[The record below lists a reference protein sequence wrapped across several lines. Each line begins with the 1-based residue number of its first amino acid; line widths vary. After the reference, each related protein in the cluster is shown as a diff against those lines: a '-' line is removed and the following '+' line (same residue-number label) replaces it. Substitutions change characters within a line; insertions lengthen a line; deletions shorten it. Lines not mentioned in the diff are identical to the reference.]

1 MRRLPLPLLAASATV
16 LSGLTLGAQQNPTF
30 RSSIETVPIYAT
42 VTDDSGRLV
51 PGLEREDFEI
61 LDNGV
66 PQELTVFRAEIEP
79 FSAVV
84 ALDTSASMTAL
95 IPLVQNA
102 AEQFVIRMLP
112 DDQASIAYFNSK
124 VTMSRGLSSDRD
136 SLIEYIHDEMEFGN
150 ETLLWDA
157 IDEAMDRLAG
167 VSGRRVV
174 VALTDGDDYGSD
186 LGRGDVLDRAR
197 RESVMIYAIGL
208 QSRYFDG
215 IRWRTSNPGGG
226 FRDLAE
232 ETGGGYFH
240 LTETADLNTTFT
252 RVIQELHSQ
261 YALGFSPEQMDGR
274 VHTLQVRLRQ
284 PGMRAR
290 ARQTYLAAS
299 ESP

>member
-1 MRRLPLPLLAASATV
+1 MRHLPLPLLAAGAIA

-66 PQELTVFRAEIEP
+66 PQELSVFRAEIEP

-261 YALGFSPEQMDGR
+261 YALGFSPQQMDGR

>member
-1 MRRLPLPLLAASATV
+1 MRVMPSPFLVAGGLA
-16 LSGLTLGAQQNPTF
+16 LSGLMLQAQQGPTF
-30 RSSIETVPIYAT
+30 RSSVETVPIYAT
-42 VTDDSGRLV
+42 VTDASGRLV

-61 LDNGV
+61 YDEGV
-66 PQELTVFRAEIEP
+66 RQELTVFRAEIEP

-124 VTMSRGLSSDRD
+124 VTMSRGLSADRD
-136 SLIEYIHDEMEFGN
+136 ALIRYIHDEMEFGN

-157 IDEAMDRLAG
+157 FGSAMDRLEG
-167 VSGRRVV
+167 VQGRRVV

-186 LGRGDVLDRAR
+186 LGRGDILDRAR

-215 IRWRTSNPGGG
+215 RRWRESNPGGG
-226 FRDLAE
+226 FRDVAE

-261 YALGFSPEQMDGR
+261 YVLGFSPETMDGR
-274 VHTLQVRLRQ
+274 VHMLEVRLRD

-290 ARQTYLAAS
+290 ARQSYLAAA